1 MKCRLRGR
9 MGGNME
15 LQEIIALVKRTKT
28 FVENRER
35 ANHIKVKGP
44 ADYVT
49 QVDTDIQNFLARE
62 LGRLAPEI
70 QFLGEEEG
78 LHEMSGDTYW
88 ILDPIDGT
96 TNLIHDYQHSVVSLA
111 LYEKG
116 EITMGIVY
124 DPFREDVYHA
134 QKGKG
139 SFLNGM
145 PIHVS
150 DTEALRETI
159 IAVGTSPYD
168 RELAEL
174 IGSSGAACCLM
185 HNRKESLYRNLMEE
199 LKSELLETLAI
210 ARAGGISDEKIILDP
225 GVGFGKTYEH
235 NREVICK
242 LKELKSLG
250 FPRLLG
256 ASRKSVI
263 GLTLDLPV
271 TERLEGTL
279 VTTVQAVMSGCAFVR
294 VHDIRENKRAIQ
306 MAEAVRDGWK
316 QVQAER

>member
-1 MKCRLRGR
+1 MVRRRKKYYYEFLERS
-9 MGGNME
+9 MVINME
-15 LQEIIALVKRTKT
+15 LQEIIALVKRTKI

-145 PIHVS
+145 PISVS
-150 DTEALRETI
+150 DAEALSETI
-159 IAVGTSPYD
+159 VTIGTSPYD
-168 RELAEL
+168 RELTEENFKRFKRVFDKSQD
-174 IGSSGAACCLM
+174 IRRTGSAALDLANVACGRTGGFFETLLSPWDFAAGM
-185 HNRKESLYRNLMEE
+185 LLVMEAGGQVTNYEGEPLNFLKRGSVVATNGKVHEE
-199 LKSELLETLAI
+199 LRGLL
-210 ARAGGISDEKIILDP
+210 
-225 GVGFGKTYEH
+225 
-235 NREVICK
+235 
-242 LKELKSLG
+242 
-250 FPRLLG
+250 
-256 ASRKSVI
+256 
-263 GLTLDLPV
+263 
-271 TERLEGTL
+271 
-279 VTTVQAVMSGCAFVR
+279 
-294 VHDIRENKRAIQ
+294 
-306 MAEAVRDGWK
+306 
-316 QVQAER
+316 